1 MKTEENRKSIGDKKG
16 KTSKNSC
23 VKSISKDEYHAL
35 IQSSKKK
42 KNKYGAKRKQVDG
55 INFHSTWEADRYSEL
70 RIMEKAGLIS
80 QLKLQVKYPLKVNG
94 AIVSNYI
101 ADFVYY
107 DRERNEITEDAKGVK
122 TPEYRLKKKLLL
134 AIYGI
139 EIFESYRR

>member
-1 MKTEENRKSIGDKKG
+1 MKTEENRKSIEDKKG
-16 KTSKNSC
+16 KPSKISC

-122 TPEYRLKKKLLL
+122 APEYRLKKKLLL